1 VIKFARSMGSRVA
14 LGFGL
19 AALAQLL
26 SLILAGAGHGWVT
39 PFFLSFAL
47 WMLFPVTLYLASLSG
62 GTARIMLFVLALIA
76 IVADILLIRGALGER
91 DTLLAMIKVNGALG
105 RLFVVLWL
113 MLWFTWQ
120 VVTVRALVKRLTIP
134 DSANA

>member
-1 VIKFARSMGSRVA
+1 MGSRVA

-39 PFFLSFAL
+39 AFFLSFAL
-47 WMLFPVTLYLASLSG
+47 WVLFPVTLYLASLRG
-62 GTARIMLFVLALIA
+62 GVARIMLFVLALIA
-76 IVADILLIRGALGER
+76 IVADMLLIRGTLGER

-105 RLFVVLWL
+105 LLFVVLWV
-113 MLWFTWQ
+113 MLWSTWQ
-120 VVTVRALVKRLTIP
+120 VVTVRALVKRLKIA
-134 DSANA
+134 DSASA